1 MNELGDVKKR
11 VWTKGG
17 KRVVKGRQAA
27 TEIKEKWKE
36 GSRDNATEKVK
47 DGY

>member
-1 MNELGDVKKR
+1 MVE
-11 VWTKGG
+11 
-17 KRVVKGRQAA
+17 GRQAA

-36 GSRDNATEKVK
+36 RSRNNAEEKVK

>member
-1 MNELGDVKKR
+1 MVKR
-11 VWTKGG
+11 EEM
-17 KRVVKGRQAA
+17 VVKGRQAA

-36 GSRDNATEKVK
+36 RSRDNAAEKVK